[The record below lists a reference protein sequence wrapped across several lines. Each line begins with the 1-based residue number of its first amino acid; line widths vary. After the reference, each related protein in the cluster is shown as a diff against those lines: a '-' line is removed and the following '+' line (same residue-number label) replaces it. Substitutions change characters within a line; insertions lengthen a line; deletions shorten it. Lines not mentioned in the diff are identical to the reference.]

1 MGELTAGDI
10 VLNAKNGSPASTRV
24 IVNQHRSIEQTAR
37 LVTIH
42 LAGGGHISL
51 TADHVLSLD
60 GAWLPARNA
69 RAGAALVGAHGEA
82 VRIARVSSAIGAIV
96 NPVVTSGFILAAAA
110 DGPAVLAA
118 TASEWSFDL
127 MTSGY
132 APLSFSALITY
143 VWPRAAQQYYDAWL
157 EPVYKR
163 AAPALAELS
172 RTLPHMLAIA
182 CLALADVA
190 QAAGFIGY
198 LMCSVEALV
207 ALAAVFAIA
216 AGRMHR
222 KVGRTQ

>member
-1 MGELTAGDI
+1 
-10 VLNAKNGSPASTRV
+10 
-24 IVNQHRSIEQTAR
+24 
-37 LVTIH
+37 
-42 LAGGGHISL
+42 
-51 TADHVLSLD
+51 
-60 GAWLPARNA
+60 
-69 RAGAALVGAHGEA
+69 
-82 VRIARVSSAIGAIV
+82 
-96 NPVVTSGFILAAAA
+96 
-110 DGPAVLAA
+110 
-118 TASEWSFDL
+118 

-172 RTLPHMLAIA
+172 RTLPHTLAIA

-222 KVGRTQ
+222 KGGRTQ